1 MFLYFEGRSTLS
13 GSWLVGYAP
22 PPVSRHMYVLLNA
35 PLGFNHSIRCL
46 IFVLFVSTVK
56 YEYIHGTK
64 NCTYILFSN
73 VYIFYQ
79 YISTL
84 QCTPLYVVSIAFQR
98 KGSVIGWCQCLGELA
113 RCSLGTKAIPGR
125 WHFSTTVKRRTKSKS
140 KYLWFNRV
148 TFLFSVCAI

>member
-1 MFLYFEGRSTLS
+1 MTGWLCSPSCISTY
-13 GSWLVGYAP
+13 VCTAKCP
-22 PPVSRHMYVLLNA
+22 PRIQPFNTLLNICT
-35 PLGFNHSIRCL
+35 SI
-46 IFVLFVSTVK
+46 VK
-56 YEYIHGTK
+56 YKYIHGTK

-73 VYIFYQ
+73 VYIILLIFYDMCCYYQ

-125 WHFSTTVKRRTKSKS
+125 WHFSITGKRRTKSKS
-140 KYLWFNRV
+140 KYL
-148 TFLFSVCAI
+148 

>member
-1 MFLYFEGRSTLS
+1 
-13 GSWLVGYAP
+13 
-22 PPVSRHMYVLLNA
+22 MYVLLNA

-46 IFVLFVSTVK
+46 ILVQFVSTVK

-98 KGSVIGWCQCLGELA
+98 KGSVIGWCQCLGEPA
-113 RCSLGTKAIPGR
+113 RCSLGTASPR
-125 WHFSTTVKRRTKSKS
+125 PTKVSGWKFTHHGWRSNHWWKS
-140 KYLWFNRV
+140 NHWLVFHPAPSWNSDHLYHRCYLN
-148 TFLFSVCAI
+148 LNLKI